1 MLRVSLPSILFN
13 LLLQLKQVVTPL
25 SVRKLKPCLS
35 VLSASLGSPQLSLK
49 LFDLG
54 VWLILLRCHVFG
66 LESPQILQL
75 VLLVPAHL
83 LEVALGN
90 VELSEVPLLLG
101 LLLVQGRFQVTED
114 LLGPLGQQP
123 HASLCLL
130 DHELICL
137 NSLVVLEVD

>member
-1 MLRVSLPSILFN
+1 M
-13 LLLQLKQVVTPL
+13 
-25 SVRKLKPCLS
+25 
-35 VLSASLGSPQLSLK
+35 SLK

-54 VWLILLRCHVFG
+54 VWLILFRCHVFG

-114 LLGPLGQQP
+114 LLGPLGQ
-123 HASLCLL
+123 
-130 DHELICL
+130 
-137 NSLVVLEVD
+137 